1 MAGKENKVSAYRD
14 KTKTMSNS
22 IIVLTDLLIA
32 AVMLIICSVY
42 VSETNNKISAERR
55 DAFAAVISSTV
66 KAAEN
71 SLDAERFIC
80 MDRAGYINDREMT
93 VGEALIYLDSSE
105 MMSAA
110 SWHIVDYDTLC
121 DASSQLALIS
131 DGSEAFGKIAAAVR
145 LDRGEDKSDMLGT
158 YTDNSTGRPSAAFCR
173 DITLTA
179 DGVKKH
185 YLLMR
190 SVTLA
195 QLTEDWKFPCGYENA
210 GLLLIDSS
218 GDYIIGSDS
227 FDTDSFGEYIA
238 LYSDPGFDR
247 SSAAAGNYFGHFGT
261 RVFRNSSGVQSVYV
275 CVPSHAAGLYFV
287 GYIPESDAGQGKLGT
302 GIVMV
307 TGLGLLLIF
316 IADISYMIYIGSRLT
331 SSMKEAAAANEAKTQ
346 FLASMSHD
354 IRTPMN
360 AIMGLTVIAR
370 RNIGDPEK
378 LGDCLNKISFAG
390 NHLLTL
396 INDVLDISKAESG
409 KIKLNP
415 AVCSLSDISDELVNM
430 IKPQIREKNQ
440 EFDMH
445 TRDIVHEHILA
456 DELRISQIFVN
467 LLTNSV
473 KYTGVGGKITV
484 DLSERMLP
492 DDPARV
498 ELVYSVK
505 DTGVGMS
512 EKFMQYMYHPFT
524 RAVDTRIDKLQGTGL
539 GLAITKRLIDI
550 MEGTIE
556 CSSEQGRG
564 TVFTVRLPLLI
575 AEEEN
580 DVLMLP
586 PMTVL
591 IADDDEIALESAKE
605 IFLSLGIEPDLVNS
619 GKKAVDAAYEKHISG
634 GDYSV
639 IILDWKMTGLSGVET
654 ARRLRSSIGSETPI
668 LVASAYDWDEIE
680 MDAYKAG
687 VNGFINKPLFRT
699 TVYSKLS
706 AISRKMSGAG
716 IIPEENAA
724 DLRGKRILVAEDNDL
739 NWEIVHETLGYYGI
753 ISDRAE
759 NGKICVDILKT
770 SAVDMY
776 DAVLMDIQMPVM
788 NGRDACVEI
797 RRIKDEKK
805 RTVPV
810 IAMTADAFA
819 EDIQACFDAGMDG
832 HIAKPVD
839 LKLLF
844 RELRKAGV
852 GKQSS

>member
-1 MAGKENKVSAYRD
+1 MADKKNKGPEYRG
-14 KTKTMSNS
+14 KTKTISKSM
-22 IIVLTDLLIA
+22 IVLADLLIA
-32 AVMLIICSVY
+32 AGMLIICSVY
-42 VSETNNKISAERR
+42 VSGTNNKISAERR
-55 DAFAAVISSTV
+55 DSFAAIVSSEV
-66 KAAEN
+66 KIAEN
-71 SLDAERFIC
+71 SLNTERFIC

-93 VGEALIYLDSSE
+93 VGDALIYLDSSE
-105 MMSAA
+105 MFSAA

-121 DASSQLALIS
+121 DASTRLALIP
-131 DGSEAFGKIAAAVR
+131 DGSEAFKKLAAAVR
-145 LDRGEDKSDMLGT
+145 LGSDEDMPDMFGT
-158 YTDNSTGRPSAAFCR
+158 YTDNTTGKPSAAFCL
-173 DITLTA
+173 DIALTS

-190 SVTLA
+190 SVALA
-195 QLTEDWKFPCGYENA
+195 QLTKDWAFPTGYENA
-210 GLLLIDSS
+210 GLMLIDSS
-218 GDYIIGSDS
+218 GDFIVGSAS
-227 FDTDSFGEYIA
+227 FDTDSFGEYIT
-238 LYSDPGFDR
+238 LYGDPGFDR

-261 RVFRNSSGVQSVYV
+261 KVFRNSAGVQTIYV
-275 CVPSHAAGLYFV
+275 CVPSYTAGLYFV
-287 GYIPESDAGQGKLGT
+287 GYIPESDAGQGMLGT
-302 GIVMV
+302 GIIIIA
-307 TGLGLLLIF
+307 GIALFLIF
-316 IADISYMIYIGSRLT
+316 IVDICYIFYIGGRLT
-331 SSMKEAAAANEAKTQ
+331 RSMDEAAAANAAKTQ

-360 AIMGLTVIAR
+360 AIMGLAVIAR
-370 RNIGDPEK
+370 RNISDPEK
-378 LGDCLNKISFAG
+378 VGNCLNKISFAG

-409 KIKLNP
+409 RITLNP
-415 AVCSLSDISDELVNM
+415 AVFSLSDIAEELVNM

-440 EFDMH
+440 EFDIH
-445 TRDIVHEHILA
+445 TKDIVHEHIFA

-473 KYTGVGGKITV
+473 KYTGVGGKIMV
-484 DLSERMLP
+484 ELSERMLP
-492 DDPARV
+492 DDPSRV
-498 ELVYSVK
+498 ELIYSVK

-512 EKFMQYMYHPFT
+512 EKFMQYMYQPFT

-539 GLAITKRLIDI
+539 GLAIIKRLVDI

-564 TVFTVRLPLLI
+564 TVFTVRIPLLI
-575 AEEEN
+575 AEEDNAE
-580 DVLMLP
+580 LMLP

-591 IADDDEIALESAKE
+591 IADDDEISLESAKE

-639 IILDWKMTGLSGVET
+639 IILDWKMAGLSGVET

-668 LVASAYDWDEIE
+668 LVASAYDWDDIE
-680 MDAYKAG
+680 KDAYKAG

-706 AISRKMSGAG
+706 AIGRKLSDPG
-716 IIPEENAA
+716 IIPEENTA
-724 DLRGKRILVAEDNDL
+724 DLKGKRILVAEDNDL
-739 NWEIVHETLGYYGI
+739 NWEIIHETLGYYGI

-759 NGKICVDILKT
+759 NGKICVDIMKT
-770 SAVDMY
+770 AAADMY

-788 NGRDACVEI
+788 NGRDACIEI
-797 RRIKDEKK
+797 RRMKDEKK

-819 EDIQACFDAGMDG
+819 EDIKACFDAGMNG

-844 RELRKAGV
+844 RELKKAGV
-852 GKQSS
+852 GKQSP

>member
-1 MAGKENKVSAYRD
+1 MADKENKASAYRD
-14 KTKTMSNS
+14 KKKIMSKS
-22 IIVLTDLLIA
+22 VIVLTDLLIA
-32 AVMLIICSVY
+32 AGMLIICSVY
-42 VSETNNKISAERR
+42 VSGTNNKISAERHNS
-55 DAFAAVISSTV
+55 FAAIVSSAA
-66 KAAEN
+66 KAAEH

-80 MDRAGYINDREMT
+80 MDKAGYINGREMT
-93 VGEALIYLDSSE
+93 VGEALIYLESSE
-105 MMSAA
+105 MFSDA

-121 DASSQLALIS
+121 DASSQLALIP
-131 DGSEAFGKIAAAVR
+131 DGSEAFGKLAAAVR
-145 LDRGEDKSDMLGT
+145 LDSDEDAPGMLGT
-158 YTDNSTGRPSAAFCR
+158 YTDNTTGRSSAAFCR
-173 DITLTA
+173 DIILTA
-179 DGVKKH
+179 DGAKKH

-195 QLTEDWKFPCGYENA
+195 QLTRDWTFPTGYENA
-210 GLLLIDSS
+210 GLVLIDSS
-218 GDYIIGSDS
+218 GDFVVGSDQ
-227 FDTDSFGEYIA
+227 FDTESFGEYIA
-238 LYSDPGFDR
+238 LYGDPGFDS
-247 SSAAAGNYFGHFGT
+247 SSAASGNYFGHFGT
-261 RVFRNSSGVQSVYV
+261 KVFRNNAGVQTIYV
-275 CVPSHAAGLYFV
+275 CVPSYSSGLYFV
-287 GYIPESDAGQGKLGT
+287 GYIPESYAGQGRLGT
-302 GIVMV
+302 GIIIIA
-307 TGLGLLLIF
+307 GLGLLIMFIVDICYIF
-316 IADISYMIYIGSRLT
+316 YIGGRLT
-331 SSMKEAAAANEAKTQ
+331 RSMDEAAAANAAKTQ

-360 AIMGLTVIAR
+360 AIMGLAVIAR
-370 RNIGDPEK
+370 RNIGDTEK
-378 LGDCLNKISFAG
+378 VGDCLNKISFAG

-409 KIKLNP
+409 KITLNP
-415 AVCSLSDISDELVNM
+415 AVFSLSDIADELVNM

-440 EFDMH
+440 EFDIH
-445 TRDIVHEHILA
+445 TRDILHEHIFA

-484 DLSERMLP
+484 ELSERMLP
-492 DDPARV
+492 DDPSRV
-498 ELVYSVK
+498 ELIYSVK

-512 EKFMQYMYHPFT
+512 EKFMQYMYQPFT

-539 GLAITKRLIDI
+539 GLAIIKRLVDI

-556 CSSEQGRG
+556 CSSEQGKG

-575 AEEEN
+575 AEE
-580 DVLMLP
+580 DSDGLMLP

-591 IADDDEIALESAKE
+591 IADDDEISLESAKE

-619 GKKAVDAAYEKHISG
+619 GKKAVDAAYEKHVSRD
-634 GDYSV
+634 DYSV

-680 MDAYKAG
+680 KEAYKAG

-706 AISRKMSGAG
+706 AIGRKLSGAG
-716 IIPEENAA
+716 IIPVENTA
-724 DLRGKRILVAEDNDL
+724 DLKGKRILVAEDNDL

-759 NGKICVDILKT
+759 NGKVCVDIMKS

-788 NGRDACVEI
+788 NGRDACIEI
-797 RRIKDEKK
+797 RRMKDEKK

-819 EDIQACFDAGMDG
+819 EDIQACLDAGMNG

-852 GKQSS
+852 GKQSL